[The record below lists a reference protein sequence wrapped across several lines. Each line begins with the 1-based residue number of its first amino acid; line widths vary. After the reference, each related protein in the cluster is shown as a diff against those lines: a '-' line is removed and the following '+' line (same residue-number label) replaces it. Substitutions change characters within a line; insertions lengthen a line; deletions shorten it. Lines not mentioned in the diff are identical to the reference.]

1 MSTGQARLA
10 LAIAC
15 VLATGPTLAQHKA
28 TRVSEPTEAL
38 AEQLAGQYAGQQMAR
53 LAKLE
58 DRDSLIAAALIG
70 TPNVTEPEPEGHDEV
85 LQQLA
90 TNFPTDPLAL
100 YAAALVCHLQ
110 ARACKTPEFQERLVE
125 IEPDNA
131 VNYLLAPNGRQPSL
145 EQLGKAA
152 DTARADSHF
161 SALLGIV
168 RSALTEQPAP
178 AAEGRKVNETQLALQ
193 LRRTEVGYV
202 PWPRIGPTMG
212 LCNADVASRSDQAT
226 LQATCA
232 KLGALLF
239 KDQGNNLV
247 TRMFGVTLL
256 RRFAKGT
263 PAAAEALE
271 LRRQYVWLSELP
283 DETAPAEMER
293 LQDEEVALGEWEA
306 FQRHAERKGV
316 SRTPPVGWAPL
327 NPEFILLPE
336 ERTPKTDRSAI
347 QQP

>member
-1 MSTGQARLA
+1 MPTGQYRLA
-10 LAIAC
+10 FAIAC
-15 VLATGPTLAQHKA
+15 ILAGGSALAQRKP
-28 TRVSEPTEAL
+28 TTVSASTESF
-38 AEQLAGQYAGQQMAR
+38 AEQLAGQYAWQQMAR

-85 LQQLA
+85 LQRLV

-100 YAAALVCHLQ
+100 YAAALVCHVQ
-110 ARACKTPEFQERLVE
+110 TRACKMPEFQARLIEV
-125 IEPDNA
+125 EPDNA
-131 VNYLLAPNGRQPSL
+131 VNYLLTPNGRQPSL

-152 DTARADSHF
+152 DAARADSHF
-161 SALLGIV
+161 SPLLGIV
-168 RSALTEQPAP
+168 RTALADQAAP

-193 LRRTEVGYV
+193 LRRNEVGYV

-212 LCNADVASRSDQAT
+212 LCNADVATRSDQAP
-226 LQATCA
+226 LQAQCV
-232 KLGALLF
+232 KLGGLLF
-239 KDQGNNLV
+239 NDQGNNLV
-247 TRMFGVTLL
+247 TKMFGVTLL

-283 DETAPAEMER
+283 DETSPTELER

-316 SRTPPVGWAPL
+316 TRTPPADWVPL

-336 ERTPKTDRSAI
+336 ERTPKPAKPAI
-347 QQP
+347 KQP